1 MASRHPGANFT
12 PALICSVCTQ
22 RFSVPPP
29 RLSIGLRLLRLIE
42 FYSRELTGFFVF
54 LVTCYMLLVFHMEFS
69 SLVFQV
75 HSLLHTVTRVVLP
88 DVARVAVHPGMLL
101 VASPSMPMAASIFY
115 QSVVLLYEYHPTGGI
130 NGIVINKPMQNED
143 INAHLGDLP
152 RSLQRSMTQNQLSLA
167 WGGPISQSD
176 WLLLERCPCCAM
188 PARARRICCRCSC
201 AKQSF
206 AKGPDGG
213 WSRQVLPGLILGS
226 DMASIRSLP
235 REPRPDLSDP
245 TVNVRCF
252 LGRTHIELES
262 NSTNYVLVGRAGW
275 QPGQLEAEIRA
286 GWWLVRA
293 DEAVAAMSLPVHE
306 MWRMLSLARPQDERP
321 SPSPL
326 AVDSGRD
333 DDELDWHL

>member
-1 MASRHPGANFT
+1 M
-12 PALICSVCTQ
+12 
-22 RFSVPPP
+22 
-29 RLSIGLRLLRLIE
+29 GLRLLRLIE

-54 LVTCYMLLVFHMEFS
+54 LVTCYVLLAFHMEFS
-69 SLVFQV
+69 SMLFQL
-75 HSLLHTVTRVVLP
+75 HTLLHAASRLVLP
-88 DVARVAVHPGMLL
+88 DAGKVILHPGMLL

-115 QSVVLLYEYHPTGGI
+115 QSVVLLYEYDPIEGI
-130 NGIVINKPMQNED
+130 SGIVINKPMQDEEIGN
-143 INAHLGDLP
+143 HLMDLP
-152 RSLQRSMTQNQLSLA
+152 KPLQLSMSQHQLSLA

-201 AKQSF
+201 ARQSHTR
-206 AKGPDGG
+206 GPDGG

-226 DMASIRSLP
+226 DLTSIRMLP
-235 REPRPDLSDP
+235 REAKPEVTDP

-262 NSTNYVLVGRAGW
+262 NSTNYVLIGKAGW

-293 DEAVAAMSLPVHE
+293 DEAVAAMSLPVEE

-321 SPSPL
+321 NLRSPL
-326 AVDSGRD
+326 IYNRD
-333 DDELDWHL
+333 EDDIGWRLR